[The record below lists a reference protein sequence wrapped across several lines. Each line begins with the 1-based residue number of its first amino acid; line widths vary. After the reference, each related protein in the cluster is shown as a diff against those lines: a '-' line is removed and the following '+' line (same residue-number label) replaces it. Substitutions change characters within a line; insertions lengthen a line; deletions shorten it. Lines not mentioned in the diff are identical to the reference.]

1 MRRIATMLAL
11 TVASAVSAC
20 GQYTNFPARI
30 KISGES
36 NLVGEV
42 SYQFDQSTSGVK
54 VTATT
59 KNPKLILIG
68 EAGSVG
74 ATFDTMNITYQGVPD
89 NFGSKSV
96 NLKAG
101 LRVDSSHNFERT
113 VAADKTTVTKVI
125 QGKGQMDLP
134 IVSAEVVRVGNPF
147 NNSGGYI
154 SAPISAVVTLQGID
168 DAGFPIDL
176 QFGVP
181 INFIRPGN

>member
-1 MRRIATMLAL
+1 MRRIAALIAL
-11 TVASAVSAC
+11 TAASVVSAC

-30 KISGES
+30 HISGES

-42 SYQFDQSTSGVK
+42 TYTFDSAGKAAIV
-54 VTATT
+54 A
-59 KNPKLILIG
+59 KNPKLVLIG

-89 NFGSKSV
+89 SFAAKSV

-101 LRVDSSHNFERT
+101 LRVDSSHNFEAT
-113 VAADKTTVTKVI
+113 PSAATTTMPKVI
-125 QGKGQMDLP
+125 QGKGNMDLP
-134 IVSAEVVRVGNPF
+134 VVTPDVINAGR
-147 NNSGGYI
+147 
-154 SAPISAVVTLQGID
+154 AMLTPITAVVTLQGID
-168 DAGFPIDL
+168 DAGFPVDL